1 MLICECGRQMGQQA
15 NHCDACILEKR
26 EEIANS
32 ITHGLGFGLSIAG
45 LTFLLIYSRI
55 EGDLWRIIAFT
66 VYGATLITLYLVSTL
81 YHSLTHSR
89 AKAIFRRLDH
99 SAIYLLIAGTYTP
112 VILISLR
119 NTWVLYMLPVV
130 WVMAGIGIYV
140 KISYIHRFEKLSL
153 AYYIIMGWMGLIAA
167 KPLFDTIPIEAFMW
181 IIIGGVSYTTGVIFY
196 TWNRL
201 PYHHTIWHGFVLL
214 GSLSHFMGMLY
225 I

>member
-1 MLICECGRQMGQQA
+1 MKKQK
-15 NHCDACILEKR
+15 EKKCTQTIR

-45 LTFLLIYSRI
+45 LTFLLIYSRL

-81 YHSLTHSR
+81 YHSLTNSR

-153 AYYIIMGWMGLIAA
+153 AYYIIMGWMALIAA